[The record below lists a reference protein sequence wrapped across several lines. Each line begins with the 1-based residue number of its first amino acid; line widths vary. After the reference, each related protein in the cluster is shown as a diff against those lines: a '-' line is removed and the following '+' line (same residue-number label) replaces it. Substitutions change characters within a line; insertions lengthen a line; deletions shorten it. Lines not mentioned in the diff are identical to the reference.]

1 MDIIQKSGIQDE
13 CLLISTNMMIN
24 NSEENCRATGWSQQ
38 NGNGIMSLHKDRR
51 VGWFVNLYKLF
62 TKSVMIFNTWKDYN
76 IGNGG
81 NL

>member
-1 MDIIQKSGIQDE
+1 MNMLVTTVWKRYNEFTQRQKGG
-13 CLLISTNMMIN
+13 
-24 NSEENCRATGWSQQ
+24 R
-38 NGNGIMSLHKDRR
+38 
-51 VGWFVNLYKLF
+51 FVNLYKLF

>member
-1 MDIIQKSGIQDE
+1 
-13 CLLISTNMMIN
+13 
-24 NSEENCRATGWSQQ
+24 
-38 NGNGIMSLHKDRR
+38 MSLHKDRR